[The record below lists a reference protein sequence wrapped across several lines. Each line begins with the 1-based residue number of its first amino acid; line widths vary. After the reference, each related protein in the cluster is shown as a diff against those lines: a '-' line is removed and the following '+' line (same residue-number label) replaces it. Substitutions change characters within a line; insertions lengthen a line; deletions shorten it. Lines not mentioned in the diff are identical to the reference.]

1 MPPQSAFSVN
11 LDNLEIKMKTTVAL
25 LNISSPSNTFI
36 ETTVPEESQNHFNPP
51 PFQAFYIQ
59 TSFFLSHSKLQI
71 IEIYLTNNYAI
82 YEKEYAPVQRN
93 SEKNQDLRVISLN
106 LWSYIV

>member
-1 MPPQSAFSVN
+1 VN

-25 LNISSPSNTFI
+25 LNISSPSNTFT
-36 ETTVPEESQNHFNPP
+36 ETTVPEESQNHFNPL

-59 TSFFLSHSKLQI
+59 TRLFVCLLIHSKLQI

-82 YEKEYAPVQRN
+82 YGKECAPVQRN
-93 SEKNQDLRVISLN
+93 SEKSQDLRV
-106 LWSYIV
+106 